1 MLLHRKKFVKI
12 DSKSIPYYA
21 AALLLTATIVAPLL
35 GRMEPQV
42 IFGLSNQFWSGF
54 IGASSLGGMII
65 ILALSLSNQK
75 TSKS

>member
-1 MLLHRKKFVKI
+1 MKI

-21 AALLLTATIVAPLL
+21 VALLLIATIVAPLL

-42 IFGLSNQFWSGF
+42 IFGLSNHFWSGF

>member
-1 MLLHRKKFVKI
+1 MKI

-21 AALLLTATIVAPLL
+21 AALLLIATIVAPLL

-42 IFGLSNQFWSGF
+42 IFGLSNHFWSGF

-65 ILALSLSNQK
+65 ILVFSLSNQK
-75 TSKS
+75 ISKS